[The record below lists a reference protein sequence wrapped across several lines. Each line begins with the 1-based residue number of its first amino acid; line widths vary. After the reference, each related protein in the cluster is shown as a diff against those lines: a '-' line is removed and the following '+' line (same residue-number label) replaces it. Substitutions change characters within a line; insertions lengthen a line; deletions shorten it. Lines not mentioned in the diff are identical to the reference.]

1 MKNIN
6 KNIIC
11 WCAAFGLYAL
21 FIFIFSYLYP
31 YGADEYQYAHN
42 NFNLL
47 TAFKAYAESYV
58 TNNPR
63 IGFLI
68 YSVLLALGRWSFLL
82 LNPLLQLT
90 LVLSVFGLIYTRAP
104 DFKTLKDLPPF
115 ILISVMSVFFIAKP
129 DNTVF
134 WPGGACNYSWSM
146 LPFIWL
152 LIFLKYIYEKRRV
165 PVLGKAGCAA
175 VFILAFAL
183 GMTNENNAPAAFL
196 VICLFM
202 VLCLKIKIKI
212 TAPLKIIFP
221 ALIAGMAAM
230 FLAPGSYK
238 RMDISLISFFKQAPL
253 LTKIIWHIPK
263 MHDITVSMLLLPV
276 FIPLVMFIEVLAK
289 KTQAFKNN
297 DFIYTALSWT
307 LAFILASVLCMAP
320 IMRTT
325 RPFYSASVMVMISFL
340 FLLKYFDEV
349 YKTKLIR
356 CAAWLSAVVFIL
368 ILPLFT
374 PPYTALYAQDKARAR
389 YIEKAKA
396 DGAEKLYLEY
406 YVPTG
411 GISDNFRLM
420 YYDVARHWRAS
431 EYLGAEV
438 VVSKHSKEDG
448 LKLL

>member
-6 KNIIC
+6 KNTIC
-11 WCAAFGLYAL
+11 WCTALGLYAL

-90 LVLSVFGLIYTRAP
+90 LVLSVFGLIYMRAP
-104 DFKTLKDLPPF
+104 DFKTLKDLPAF
-115 ILISVMSVFFIAKP
+115 ILISVMSVLFIAKP
-129 DNTVF
+129 DNTLF
-134 WPGGACNYSWSM
+134 WPGGACNYSWAVI
-146 LPFIWL
+146 PFIWL
-152 LIFLKYIYEKRRV
+152 MIFLKYIYENRRV
-165 PVLGKAGCAA
+165 PEVSKAGYLLI
-175 VFILAFAL
+175 VFTAFIL
-183 GMTNENNAPAAFL
+183 GMTNENNAPAALLTLCVFT
-196 VICLFM
+196 LF
-202 VLCLKIKIKI
+202 CFKAKIKI

-221 ALIAGMAAM
+221 ALLAGMAVM

-297 DFIYTALSWT
+297 DFIYAALSWA

-325 RPFYSASVMVMISFL
+325 RPFYSASVMVMISFI
-340 FLLKYFDEV
+340 FLLKYFDAV

-356 CAAWLSAVVFIL
+356 CAAWLSAVVFAL
-368 ILPLFT
+368 MLPLFAQ
-374 PPYTALYAQDKARAR
+374 PYISLYKQDKIRAR

-396 DGAEKLYLEY
+396 EGADKLYLNLY
-406 YVPTG
+406 IPTG
-411 GISDNFRLM
+411 GPCSNLQLL
-420 YYDVARHWRAS
+420 YYDLAKHWKAS

-438 VVSKHSKEDG
+438 VIIKPEKED
-448 LKLL
+448 LKIL

>member
-1 MKNIN
+1 MKKLN
-6 KNIIC
+6 KNIFC

-21 FIFIFSYLYP
+21 FIFAFSYLYP

-42 NFNLL
+42 NVNLL

-58 TNNPR
+58 ANNPR

-68 YSVLLALGRWSFLL
+68 YTVLLSLGRWSFLL
-82 LNPLLQLT
+82 LNPLVQLT
-90 LVLSVFGLIYTRAP
+90 LVLSVFGLVYMRTP
-104 DFKTLKDLPPF
+104 DFKTLKDLPAF

-165 PVLGKAGCAA
+165 PALGKAGCAA

-196 VICLFM
+196 LICLFM

-212 TAPLKIIFP
+212 TAPLKILFF
-221 ALIAGMAAM
+221 AVIAGMAVM

-238 RMDISLISFFKQAPL
+238 RMDIYMIRFFKEAPL

-263 MHDITVSMLLLPV
+263 MHDMIISLLLLPLL
-276 FIPLVMFIEVLAK
+276 IPAAMSLEFWAK
-289 KTQAFKNN
+289 KAKAFKNN
-297 DFIYTALSWT
+297 NFIYALTALA
-307 LAFILASVLCMAP
+307 LAFILASALCMAP

-349 YKTKLIR
+349 YKTRLIR
-356 CAAWLSAVVFIL
+356 LAALAAFAAFAL

-396 DGAEKLYLEY
+396 SGAKKLYLEY

-438 VVSKHSKEDG
+438 VVSKHSKENG